1 MRADIFTSGH
11 SNHPLETFVGLLT
24 RHRIEAL
31 ARHARELESLDVEV
45 AEVDSLEQAIDLFMR
60 KFGVTAVTA

>member
-1 MRADIFTSGH
+1 MDRARQ
-11 SNHPLETFVGLLT
+11 EVE